1 MTVKPSHPDLITWP
15 CACVPARNIRPRAH
29 APTTDA
35 KVASV
40 SGSPELCIR
49 AAVPSASGTLP
60 RLAWP
65 ETTAFQETASRCRVP
80 SNKSRVRVRPRG
92 KDTCAGAARCCAARS
107 GTADEVWE
115 RGCSGSRAARFR
127 PAWLAC
133 GRGLQKARD
142 GAALRSIHAAGD
154 SRQGWGFTLLR
165 NPYYGMFYLK

>member
-1 MTVKPSHPDLITWP
+1 MTAKPSHPDLITWP

-80 SNKSRVRVRPRG
+80 SNKSRVRPRG
-92 KDTCAGAARCCAARS
+92 KETRVVRCCAARS
-107 GTADEVWE
+107 GTADEMWE
-115 RGCSGSRAARFR
+115 RGCSGSRADRFR

-133 GRGLQKARD
+133 GRCLQKARD
-142 GAALRSIHAAGD
+142 GAALRSIHTAGD

-165 NPYYGMFYLK
+165 SPYYGSFI